1 MSEYADTVNA
11 LLLYT
16 CAQCQQLR
24 SNAAATMSMSDIAE
38 GFIKN
43 TEKTFGAPHPTREKV
58 RSARRIV
65 VKVAPFLAPSNCG
78 CTCHPV
84 MHVPRDL
91 CMPLCHTTETT
102 QKLEHR
108 QDSTANVS

>member
-65 VKVAPFLAPSNCG
+65 VKVAPFLAPSDCG
-78 CTCHPV
+78 CSCHPV
-84 MHVPRDL
+84 MHIPRDL
-91 CMPLCHTTETT
+91 CKLLCHTTEPN

-108 QDSTANVS
+108 QGSIANGS